1 MLDSCDVL
9 VIGGGPAGS
18 SCARK
23 LHEAGLD
30 VLVLDKA
37 EFPRDKVCAG
47 WITPPI
53 LDALGLDP
61 ADYARD
67 RVFQP
72 IRAFRAGSIG
82 GPLVDVDFPE
92 PVSFGIRRCEFDHY
106 LLARCGARLRLG
118 EPLATLER
126 SQGAWV
132 ANGRYQAPM
141 LVGAGG
147 HFCPVAQKLGSDA
160 PRSPPVVAAQEI
172 EFPLDLR
179 QQAECPVEGSRPEL
193 YFCRDL
199 MGYGWCFRKGDFLN
213 VGLGREDPRRL
224 SAHVTAFYEYLKR
237 EGRIPRD
244 APGRMRGHAYLLF
257 QHSPR
262 ELLRDGVVLVG
273 DAAGLA
279 YTQSGEG
286 IRPAIESGLLAAGVI
301 LQAAGDYRRQRLAAY
316 GELIGRRFGRR
327 DGHRR
332 RDGLP
337 PSGLRQF
344 LGRRLLASRWFVRRV
359 VVQQWFL
366 HAGQPPL
373 ASPWRTA
380 MASVSSS
387 VQTSH

>member
-1 MLDSCDVL
+1 MIESCDVL
-9 VIGGGPAGS
+9 VAGGGPAGS
-18 SCARK
+18 ACARK
-23 LHEAGLD
+23 LREAGLD
-30 VLVLDKA
+30 VVLLDKA
-37 EFPRDKVCAG
+37 QFPRDKVCAG

-82 GPLVDVDFPE
+82 GPLVDVDFPQ

-106 LLARCGARLRLG
+106 LLARCGARLRPG

-126 SQGAWV
+126 GKDGWLV
-132 ANGRYQAPM
+132 NDRYRAPM

-147 HFCPVAQKLGSDA
+147 HFCPVARSLGNDTDLA
-160 PRSPPVVAAQEI
+160 QPVVAAQEI
-172 EFPLDLR
+172 EFPLDAQ
-179 QQAECPVEGSRPEL
+179 QQALCPVEGNRPEL

-213 VGLGREDPRRL
+213 VGLGREDRHRL
-224 SAHVTAFYEYLKR
+224 SEQVAAFCDYLRR

-244 APGRMRGHAYLLF
+244 MPGRMRGHAYLLF

-262 ELLRDGVVLVG
+262 KLLEDGVVLIG

-301 LQAAGDYRRQRLAAY
+301 LEAAGDYRRQRLAAY
-316 GELIGRRFGRR
+316 GDLIGSRYGQRRWHDRR
-327 DGHRR
+327 A
-332 RDGLP
+332 GLP
-337 PSGLRQF
+337 PSRLRQF
-344 LGRRLLASRWFVRRV
+344 LGMRLLANRWFVRRV
-359 VVQQWFL
+359 VVRRWFL

-373 ASPWRTA
+373 ESAWRVNIGSP
-380 MASVSSS
+380 SSS
-387 VQTSH
+387 GKE